1 MSQYLLRISSWHGPA
16 PGLFGPFVVDD
27 EVVWSGDI
35 TLNYNAEAVY
45 YNAGAANH
53 LEAFEPYFQAILD
66 FIPAA
71 RRMAAELYP
80 NCPDSLAFP
89 AHLLPEGVQVPGV
102 GRGDLGQKQMG
113 LFAAVPFIL
122 YWRYTGSL
130 AFAERA
136 LPFLNGVARFWECN
150 LVAGEDAY
158 LHDAEDCF
166 SLQLSPDLPQEI
178 CLPDGDVQPDPTVVL
193 SLLPG
198 FFQTLAERARH
209 GDAGAPA
216 SASALQQLA
225 RRVAPYATEEVDGAQ
240 VVADFYGGESAHG
253 RELRLHAGGSVA
265 WGGLFAAFPLGT
277 VHRRSRKEEIELVH
291 RSLVRFFK
299 QWPGGKQG
307 NSFPHAFAA
316 AARVGWFDGLLE
328 ICQVWE
334 SYLTNTSDPK
344 CRLYS
349 NGMVLGCGGT
359 GLENVGGAAFASEML
374 LSTAG
379 GVLEVFP
386 APLDTVAAFRLR
398 APGPLLVTAQMA
410 PGHHVTVRWAAGCAG
425 GTSGGKGKSGK
436 SKKGTAYFVDYDG
449 ETWCPEVYVLSL
461 AEDESSDDLA
471 TSKAIV
477 DTGGGHLILDLL
489 EPRTPLRFLIQRL
502 NNQLNGPRPPGNDEP
517 DAGDEDGDDGDDD
530 DGHGGRRRK
539 RSRNEA
545 GFEAARDLLRAS
557 MWNAH
562 REDAAVG
569 AIRPEDHVDRVLMAA
584 GPSNLTNSAPGSP
597 SVEIEVA
604 PMPEETG
611 RPFSSSRL
619 AGETEEVAA
628 PSVVDHDIMMVP
640 PHASEFALMSE
651 GTRLDEI
658 ILGSPER
665 EERDRETAVHGDGH
679 GDSGHGH
686 EHGDSGLEHGLEVS
700 GHVHEPADSGHGSEV
715 EASGG
720 HEVHEHDEC
729 QLAVRA
735 DEKLGEA
742 LMSSTSCG
750 TTRTSEKG
758 YGIPLPKSTSP
769 VKPTSKT
776 EPKKKVDK
784 MTASPSTAT
793 PATASSLT
801 PLDIET
807 VSIESGTSIE
817 EVETV
822 LETVAVTKSRK
833 GKKEK
838 ESEILKGMKHAWQQQ
853 TSSLEKD
860 VEKHIFQVMDDRD
873 QISSASLPHR
883 LPEGQRPGPTMA
895 ALLDDVRRSELPGLV
910 EDEPQHLPEH
920 EILALSRKRID
931 AEEEIELELPTP
943 SEEPSVVRT
952 APGRQGLVGA
962 ITLAGPGRTGQW
974 AGATTGTTGRDGPGG
989 LPPQLSRAPYP
1000 QRLRWIGDA
1009 GLGMVVES
1017 TNSAAF
1023 MLLTVPRE
1031 RSSPQG
1037 LGPGPPRLFQ
1047 ELLEE
1052 CFGPSY
1058 LDTAAASR
1066 ESDITLRK
1074 WSVGVGMGELVVAA
1088 IPEDR
1093 RGRDQLR
1100 LEFPYFT
1107 KDQP

>member
-1 MSQYLLRISSWHGPA
+1 MRKLVLLWCLASSSSHPVEEIIGTWSSPPHNVPSKGVPDGPLIGNGRLGGVLGWHSESEHPSVDLHLGHNGFFAAPSGGASSCGYSAGGRKALAGLTLEFPGLAGAQMMAQQLAANGTALIMLKVGSARALTLSAFIHATEDVLVVELHGGLSTEVLVTLWTFSGCHGPPRPPVSPSTRVAQGGAPVSKTTGATSDRLPSQVLAGEKELRVARGNGWPFQATYFPVRWFGLSATLGGDPGSSSFTDVEAMGRCGPELFLRGPCAKGTWRPKEGDGWLAVRLGRWPLMEKPQFSSLMPLAELRATHWASWTNFWERSFICIHDSAVTMFHWYMSQYLLRISSWHGPA

-158 LHDAEDCF
+158 LHDAEDCAE
-166 SLQLSPDLPQEI
+166 EI

-198 FFQTLAERARH
+198 FFQTLAEMTELLDPERARH

-328 ICQVWE
+328 VWE

-410 PGHHVTVRWAAGCAG
+410 PGHHVT
-425 GTSGGKGKSGK
+425 
-436 SKKGTAYFVDYDG
+436 
-449 ETWCPEVYVLSL
+449 
-461 AEDESSDDLA
+461 
-471 TSKAIV
+471 
-477 DTGGGHLILDLL
+477 
-489 EPRTPLRFLIQRL
+489 
-502 NNQLNGPRPPGNDEP
+502 
-517 DAGDEDGDDGDDD
+517 
-530 DGHGGRRRK
+530 
-539 RSRNEA
+539 
-545 GFEAARDLLRAS
+545 
-557 MWNAH
+557 
-562 REDAAVG
+562 
-569 AIRPEDHVDRVLMAA
+569 
-584 GPSNLTNSAPGSP
+584 
-597 SVEIEVA
+597 
-604 PMPEETG
+604 
-611 RPFSSSRL
+611 
-619 AGETEEVAA
+619 
-628 PSVVDHDIMMVP
+628 
-640 PHASEFALMSE
+640 
-651 GTRLDEI
+651 
-658 ILGSPER
+658 
-665 EERDRETAVHGDGH
+665 
-679 GDSGHGH
+679 
-686 EHGDSGLEHGLEVS
+686 
-700 GHVHEPADSGHGSEV
+700 
-715 EASGG
+715 
-720 HEVHEHDEC
+720 
-729 QLAVRA
+729 
-735 DEKLGEA
+735 
-742 LMSSTSCG
+742 
-750 TTRTSEKG
+750 
-758 YGIPLPKSTSP
+758 
-769 VKPTSKT
+769 
-776 EPKKKVDK
+776 
-784 MTASPSTAT
+784 
-793 PATASSLT
+793 
-801 PLDIET
+801 
-807 VSIESGTSIE
+807 
-817 EVETV
+817 
-822 LETVAVTKSRK
+822 
-833 GKKEK
+833 
-838 ESEILKGMKHAWQQQ
+838 
-853 TSSLEKD
+853 
-860 VEKHIFQVMDDRD
+860 
-873 QISSASLPHR
+873 
-883 LPEGQRPGPTMA
+883 
-895 ALLDDVRRSELPGLV
+895 
-910 EDEPQHLPEH
+910 
-920 EILALSRKRID
+920 
-931 AEEEIELELPTP
+931 EIELELPTP

-952 APGRQGLVGA
+952 DWLVQSPWPGQDVLVNGQVTNVGA
-962 ITLAGPGRTGQW
+962 DGLFRVFLTDREVVRITGGKKGYWSPTCPETVLYIVMVAQQGYNKKVKNSAGAALGRHRCDDGYDW
-974 AGATTGTTGRDGPGG
+974 AGWV
-989 LPPQLSRAPYP
+989 LEH
-1000 QRLRWIGDA
+1000 RLKWQ
-1009 GLGMVVES
+1009 V
-1017 TNSAAF
+1017 TSA
-1023 MLLTVPRE
+1023 
-1031 RSSPQG
+1031 
-1037 LGPGPPRLFQ
+1037 
-1047 ELLEE
+1047 
-1052 CFGPSY
+1052 
-1058 LDTAAASR
+1058 
-1066 ESDITLRK
+1066 
-1074 WSVGVGMGELVVAA
+1074 
-1088 IPEDR
+1088 
-1093 RGRDQLR
+1093 
-1100 LEFPYFT
+1100 
-1107 KDQP
+1107 